1 MAKTSTLKLYCYVD
15 ETGQDTGGRLFIV
28 AVVMTDDQRDK
39 LRKDLQ
45 RIERASNK
53 RQRKWTGASRQQ
65 RIGYIQAIIEIPA
78 FKNLVSYSR
87 YQDSRSYVDLTIL
100 SVAKA
105 IHGKVDKT
113 DMSYEANI
121 FVDGM
126 KRSEQHRFGAGVRK
140 LGIKV
145 RKARGLRD
153 QSDEFIRLADAIAGF
168 VRDAL
173 EDDTDMKTLFKRAVK
188 AGIITNV

>member
-1 MAKTSTLKLYCYVD
+1 MKASTQKIYCYVD

-39 LRKDLQ
+39 LRQDLQ
-45 RIERASNK
+45 RIERASHK
-53 RQRKWTGASRQQ
+53 RQQ
-65 RIGYIQAIIEIPA
+65 RISYIQAIIEIPA
-78 FKNLVSYSR
+78 FRNLISYSR
-87 YQDSRSYVDLTIL
+87 YQDSQAYVDLTIL

-105 IHGKVDKT
+105 IHSKVDKYNT
-113 DMSYEANI
+113 PYEANI

-140 LGIKV
+140 LGVKL

-168 VRDAL
+168 TRDAL
-173 EDDTDMKTLFKRAVK
+173 EDDADMKTLLKLAMK
-188 AGIITNV
+188 ADVITEV

>member
-1 MAKTSTLKLYCYVD
+1 MSKKAAVKLYCYVD

-28 AVVMTDDQRDK
+28 AVIITSTQRDE
-39 LRKDLQ
+39 LRRVLQ
-45 RIERASNK
+45 RIEKTSKK
-53 RQRKWTGASRQQ
+53 RQLKWTDASRQQ
-65 RIGYIQAIIEIPA
+65 RNTYMQAVIETPA
-78 FKNLVSYSR
+78 FKDLVNYSR
-87 YQDSRSYVDLTIL
+87 YQDSRTYVDLTIL

-105 IHGKVDKT
+105 IHSKVDKT
-113 DMSYEANI
+113 EMPYEANI

-126 KRSEQHRFGAGVRK
+126 KRSEQHRFAAGVRK

-168 VRDAL
+168 TRDAL
-173 EDDTDMKTLFKRAVK
+173 ENDDVKTLFKRAVK
-188 AGIITNV
+188 AGVISEV

>member
-1 MAKTSTLKLYCYVD
+1 MAKKVGIKLYCYVD

-28 AVVMTDDQRDK
+28 AVIITSDQRDE
-39 LRKDLQ
+39 LRSILQ
-45 RIERASNK
+45 RIEWVSK
-53 RQRKWTGASRQQ
+53 KYHLKWTDATRKQ
-65 RIGYIQAIIEIPA
+65 RMVYIQAIIEKPV
-78 FKNLVSYSR
+78 FKNLVTYSR
-87 YQDSRSYVDLTIL
+87 YTDTKTYVDLTIL

-105 IHGKVDKT
+105 IHTKT
-113 DMSYEANI
+113 DKAEMPYEANI

-126 KRSEQHRFGAGVRK
+126 RRSEQHRFAAGLRK

-168 VRDAL
+168 TRDAL
-173 EDDTDMKTLFKRAVK
+173 EDDSDMKILLKRAVK
-188 AGIITNV
+188 AGIITEV

>member
-1 MAKTSTLKLYCYVD
+1 MLKKVILKLYCYVD
-15 ETGQDTGGRLFIV
+15 ETGQDTGGKLFIV
-28 AVVMTDDQRDK
+28 AIVMTDDQRDK

-45 RIERASNK
+45 SIERASNK
-53 RQRKWTGASRQQ
+53 RQHKWTRASRKQ
-65 RIGYIQAIIEIPA
+65 RIDYIQAVIGISA
-78 FKNLVSYSR
+78 FKNLVKYSR
-87 YQDSRSYVDLTIL
+87 YKDSRSYVDLTIL

-105 IHGKVDKT
+105 IHSKVDT
-113 DMSYEANI
+113 VGTPYEATI
-121 FVDGM
+121 FIDGM

-140 LGIKV
+140 LGVKV

-173 EDDTDMKTLFKRAVK
+173 ENDDDMKNLLKRAVK
-188 AGIITNV
+188 VGVITEV